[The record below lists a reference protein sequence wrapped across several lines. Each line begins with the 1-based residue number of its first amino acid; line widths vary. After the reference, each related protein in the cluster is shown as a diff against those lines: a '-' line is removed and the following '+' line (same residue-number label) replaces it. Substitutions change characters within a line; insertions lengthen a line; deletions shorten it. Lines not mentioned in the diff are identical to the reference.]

1 MTSGRET
8 IKTHKLT
15 SIHDFAWRKFQA
27 YKEYYGLS
35 NNETLLHLF
44 DAAGV

>member
-1 MTSGRET
+1 MTSGREKIT
-8 IKTHKLT
+8 THKIT
-15 SIHDFAWRKFQA
+15 SVHDFAFRKFRA

-44 DAAGV
+44 EAAGV